1 MMQNLTGALLWCSP
15 AAFLACLV
23 LVIRSRRVQT
33 QLARELSVLAREA
46 RLRDEEVAHLVSS
59 RLPALTAQLVGS
71 PSDFPAP
78 LHASLMGTQFHASL
92 DAVGMLFART
102 VQEAR
107 DKAEKTA
114 HTVVRSAMCSL
125 EELVSEQ
132 QELLTATRSGNHILQ
147 IPDELVS
154 DIEQINAQIGRR
166 IQNIGILA
174 GAGIGHNHQP
184 TTLTDVIHAARMRA
198 QHCKQVQFRDPT
210 DVTVVAAGVEPLIIA
225 IAELLDNGGRQSD
238 PEIPISVGI
247 HTGQHGTTLTIDD
260 AGTGMDAD
268 RLRQASA
275 FLNGQQSTALCRV
288 GRPNQFGLAVVGLLA
303 ARYDFR
309 ALLGSR
315 SPLGG
320 ARAVLVLPVML
331 TVAEGAQEK
340 ESAPGSRVVY
350 SSPFSA
356 DDMTGPTGRLLHTN

>member
-33 QLARELSVLAREA
+33 KLARELSALAREA
-46 RLRDEEVAHLVSS
+46 RRRDEEVAYLVSS
-59 RLPALTAQLVGS
+59 RLPALTAQLVGP

-78 LHASLMGTQFHASL
+78 LHESLIGTQFHASL

-154 DIEQINAQIGRR
+154 DIEQINAQVGRR

-184 TTLTDVIHAARMRA
+184 TTLTDVIHAARERT
-198 QHCKQVQFRDPT
+198 QHCKRLKFRDPT
-210 DVTVVAAGVEPLIIA
+210 DVTVVADAVEPLIIA

-238 PEIPISVGI
+238 PAIPISVGI
-247 HTGQHGTTLTIDD
+247 HTGQQGTTLTIDD
-260 AGTGMDAD
+260 AGTGMDAN
-268 RLRQASA
+268 LLQQASA
-275 FLNGQQSTALCRV
+275 FLNGEQSTALCRV

-320 ARAVLVLPVML
+320 ARAMLVLPVTL
-331 TVAEGAQEK
+331 TVAETAEEP
-340 ESAPGSRVVY
+340 ESASGSRVVY

-356 DDMTGPTGRLLHTN
+356 DNLAGPTGRLLHTS